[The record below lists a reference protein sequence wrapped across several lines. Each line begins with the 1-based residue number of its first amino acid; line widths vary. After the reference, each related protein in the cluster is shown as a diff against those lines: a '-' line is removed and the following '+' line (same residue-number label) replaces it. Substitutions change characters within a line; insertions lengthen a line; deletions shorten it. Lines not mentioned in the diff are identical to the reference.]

1 MGSRNCTA
9 GWMGTRSSPENSVPG
24 VHDLFPI
31 ALPLMW
37 HIPKRVLFLCSN
49 SQERKSDWPNYL
61 WPRGQSGSIVST
73 GLAFVVVDIS
83 NTGGLVDSRMNVSC
97 CHKTS
102 VAETGFDFRFDSKSS
117 AFLLRKGCL
126 IEKHMNLASTF
137 FSGSPHHHQPPCL
150 AFLRRVLLFPLM
162 HMVPLSFW
170 YVYGCILVPLCP
182 LGFCHVAWLL
192 ILLIHVRSLA
202 HLTLVWLVLQL
213 IFY

>member
-37 HIPKRVLFLCSN
+37 HIPKGVLFLCSD

-61 WPRGQSGSIVST
+61 WPRVQSGSIVAT

-83 NTGGLVDSRMNVSC
+83 NTGGLMDSRMNVSC
-97 CHKTS
+97 CHQTI

-137 FSGSPHHHQPPCL
+137 FSGSPHHHLHHVWHSCVGSCCFHSCIRYL
-150 AFLRRVLLFPLM
+150 LVSDTYMAASWVLSVRLDSVMWPGF
-162 HMVPLSFW
+162 SFCSFMS
-170 YVYGCILVPLCP
+170 GL
-182 LGFCHVAWLL
+182 WLTS
-192 ILLIHVRSLA
+192 H
-202 HLTLVWLVLQL
+202 
-213 IFY
+213 